1 MLLLKDKQIWAM
13 VFGRPFQEDII
24 QGKNLEENNQTV
36 FSVTSGQSTDKMML
50 TMRAKQG
57 YVVIQT
63 VAMPAPGL
71 SKSSAFMGRCQWTRG
86 TATHE
91 STKPWH

>member
-36 FSVTSGQSTDKMML
+36 FFSDIWAV
-50 TMRAKQG
+50 
-57 YVVIQT
+57 Y
-63 VAMPAPGL
+63 
-71 SKSSAFMGRCQWTRG
+71 W
-86 TATHE
+86 
-91 STKPWH
+91 